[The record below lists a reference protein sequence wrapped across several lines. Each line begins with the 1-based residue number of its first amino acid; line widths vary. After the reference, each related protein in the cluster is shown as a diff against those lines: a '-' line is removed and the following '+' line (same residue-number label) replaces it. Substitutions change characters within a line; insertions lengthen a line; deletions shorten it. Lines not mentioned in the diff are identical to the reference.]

1 MKKHIIQKIV
11 ILFMLIY
18 TSFINIAYSVE
29 DDIIQSQQA
38 SLNIGSFISQ
48 ANKYTEEVFPDLDAG
63 QLLAS
68 AIKGDIDN
76 NQIFQK
82 ILSLFGHE
90 TLDAIKILGMILAI
104 IVISSILKTVS
115 DNLENKNIS
124 QMTYYVQYIL
134 IVTLMLSNFSDI
146 IESTRNT
153 IQDMIG
159 FMNTLVPLLVT
170 LMISTGSIISANI
183 IQPVILFCI
192 SFIGNIISSVI
203 IPLLLV
209 STVLGIVS
217 NISDK
222 IQIGKLAKTFKTS
235 IVWILGVGLTAFV
248 GILSLEGT
256 LGSSIDGITAKT
268 AKAAVSSLIPV
279 VGKILGDSIDTILG
293 SAVLLKNAV
302 GFVGIIVVISICAM
316 PILKLTVL
324 SITYSIAAAL
334 CEPIADSKIVK
345 LLDQFGDTFKML
357 LAILFVIAALF
368 LIRNSISS
376 KNIK

>member
-1 MKKHIIQKIV
+1 
-11 ILFMLIY
+11 MLIY

-345 LLDQFGDTFKML
+345 LLEQFGDTFKML